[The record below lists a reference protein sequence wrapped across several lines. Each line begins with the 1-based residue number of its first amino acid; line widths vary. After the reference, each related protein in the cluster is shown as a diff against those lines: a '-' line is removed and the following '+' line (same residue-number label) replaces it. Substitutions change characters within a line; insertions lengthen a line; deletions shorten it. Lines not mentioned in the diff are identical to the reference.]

1 MERIRIREE
10 RTRYKRSRGNENK
23 TVVSK
28 ITTGGV
34 QDDIRS
40 IRQRISQI
48 ESNTEDGQSRA
59 SGLIIGGRNEQENMI
74 SRQNGNDCSVQAVNV
89 KRINAQVTTGG
100 YDIEDTK
107 PGNIS
112 VNELDTNSDTCCLG
126 SNLTVL

>member
-59 SGLIIGGRNEQENMI
+59 SGSIIGGRNEQDNMI
-74 SRQNGNDCSVQAVNV
+74 SR
-89 KRINAQVTTGG
+89 
-100 YDIEDTK
+100 
-107 PGNIS
+107 
-112 VNELDTNSDTCCLG
+112 
-126 SNLTVL
+126 

>member
-10 RTRYKRSRGNENK
+10 RKRYKRSRGNENK

-59 SGLIIGGRNEQENMI
+59 SGSIIGGRNEQDNMI
-74 SRQNGNDCSVQAVNV
+74 SRQNGNDCSVRAVNV